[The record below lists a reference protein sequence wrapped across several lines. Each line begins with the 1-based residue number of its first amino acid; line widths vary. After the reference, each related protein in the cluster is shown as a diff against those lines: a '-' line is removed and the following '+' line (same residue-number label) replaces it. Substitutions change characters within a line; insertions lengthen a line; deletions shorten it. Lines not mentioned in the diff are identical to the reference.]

1 MWRIQS
7 QKSRYLVLIYFL
19 FAIFFIYL
27 VIPASFNGPGFS
39 VKHSRF
45 TWIKQMKILEYP
57 LDESGEILFKG
68 INYQLQIT
76 YINYVREADPINIT
90 EKLISYLED
99 NGIVSE
105 RSNTVLEK
113 INDYDFYTT
122 ELIFSDGVD
131 SLYLIYSINFN
142 SDNESLY
149 YFICSSTVNTPRD
162 VMQKYLNTF
171 NVKQTIIN

>member
-1 MWRIQS
+1 
-7 QKSRYLVLIYFL
+7 
-19 FAIFFIYL
+19 
-27 VIPASFNGPGFS
+27 
-39 VKHSRF
+39 
-45 TWIKQMKILEYP
+45 MKILEYP
-57 LDESGEILFKG
+57 LDETGEILFKG

-76 YINYVREADPINIT
+76 YINYVKEADPINIT

-105 RSNTVLEK
+105 RSNTVLDK

-122 ELIFSDGVD
+122 ELTFSDGVD

-149 YFICSSTVNTPRD
+149 YFICSSTVNTPRN

-171 NVKQTIIN
+171 NAKQTIIN